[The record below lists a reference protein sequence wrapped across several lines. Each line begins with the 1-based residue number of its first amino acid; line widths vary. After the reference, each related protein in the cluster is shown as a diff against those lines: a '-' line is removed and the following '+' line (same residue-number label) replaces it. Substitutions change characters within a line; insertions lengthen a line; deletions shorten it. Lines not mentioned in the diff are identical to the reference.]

1 MQLQNP
7 SGPYQLRAFYRH
19 VFSNIDELRDA
30 ILGMSIGITP
40 HGGAKINNVSPDEF
54 DLNLKGLANV
64 A

>member
-1 MQLQNP
+1 
-7 SGPYQLRAFYRH
+7 
-19 VFSNIDELRDA
+19 
-30 ILGMSIGITP
+30 MSIGITP